1 MAESGTGEEA
11 PPTRVEAP
19 AGQDGDQEEP
29 TLEEQIVTAISEGD
43 VTKVQALLVSR
54 RGDPN
59 FCDKHGMTPLHH
71 AAYKGIPQL
80 VQLLLDQVRLLIVNY
95 KLYLKDDQIH
105 VICINLF
112 EFVTVI

>member
-1 MAESGTGEEA
+1 MAEGGNAEEA
-11 PPTRVEAP
+11 PPTRAEAP
-19 AGQDGDQEEP
+19 PRQDGAPEELS
-29 TLEEQIVTAISEGD
+29 LEEQIVSAVSEGD

-80 VQLLLDQVRLLIVNY
+80 VQLLLDQVYVFYGLSGLCDLVSFVY
-95 KLYLKDDQIH
+95 VLFYLYIA
-105 VICINLF
+105 
-112 EFVTVI
+112 